1 MDALRKAEQQK
12 RQAADSSP
20 APVRRDTPEPLGLEP
35 LPELPKRLEE
45 LDDQF
50 LASDPG
56 LQKSIRAL
64 AAAREH
70 ASESGAPTA
79 PSGGDAA
86 RRAAQN
92 VFAAKQAAPMVRHGF
107 AIAVGASTLVA
118 LAAIGGYVYWQMQPR
133 GGIVAAP
140 GLAKAIPPQA
150 VAPPAAGAAAP
161 AAAAA
166 TPRPAGP
173 TPSPAGN
180 AAPREAPPATAQPR
194 NARPPEA
201 NRLAPTPD
209 AAIRVSPRSP
219 SPDATMETAHAA
231 FARGETELARVIWQ
245 KALQSDPRN
254 SNALHGLAAL
264 ALKEGRPEQA
274 EPLYRRALEVDP
286 KDALAFAGLLSI
298 AAPADAR
305 RAESRLR
312 GLLAE
317 QPDAPQLHFAL
328 GNLYLADSRWAEA
341 QQSFFKAHTAD
352 PANPDYLYNLAV
364 SLDHMNQTRLAAQYY
379 ARALAAGPQPAAFD
393 RAQAEIRLRQ
403 LQAAHAQ

>member
-1 MDALRKAEQQK
+1 
-12 RQAADSSP
+12 
-20 APVRRDTPEPLGLEP
+20 
-35 LPELPKRLEE
+35 
-45 LDDQF
+45 
-50 LASDPG
+50 
-56 LQKSIRAL
+56 
-64 AAAREH
+64 
-70 ASESGAPTA
+70 
-79 PSGGDAA
+79 
-86 RRAAQN
+86 
-92 VFAAKQAAPMVRHGF
+92 MVRQGF
-107 AIAVGASTLVA
+107 AIAVGVFTLIA
-118 LAAIGGYVYWQMQPR
+118 LAAIGGYVYWQMQPQ

-140 GLAKAIPPQA
+140 GLANILPPQA
-150 VAPPAAGAAAP
+150 VAPPAVGAATPAVAAAAP
-161 AAAAA
+161 
-166 TPRPAGP
+166 RPAEP
-173 TPSPAGN
+173 TPPPAGN
-180 AAPREAPPATAQPR
+180 AAPREAPPGAAQPR
-194 NARPPEA
+194 DTRPPGA
-201 NRLAPTPD
+201 NRHVPPPD
-209 AAIRVSPRSP
+209 TAIRVSPRSP

-298 AAPADAR
+298 APPADAR